1 MVSASS
7 EVSSSLEEDV
17 SEAPELAEALGDD
30 VTVVDDGVVECAAV
44 SVESC
49 ELQPLRR
56 VVPISTVVK
65 RHIHVISATILPKR
79 LGISCNTSKRIPE
92 KSLFLVIGATIL
104 PRIGGT

>member
-65 RHIHVISATILPKR
+65 RHIRVFCGFRILCVLRAVSAVVMLRTR
-79 LGISCNTSKRIPE
+79 AS
-92 KSLFLVIGATIL
+92 
-104 PRIGGT
+104 